1 MEGRDFI
8 ITSLQPWDIEIGS
21 TIKNTAVEISKRN
34 RVLYINTPLDLTAMR
49 NKNSKINAHRVAAM
63 KGEEPCVRQ
72 INANMWIIDCPF
84 MVFPVSKL
92 PTAWLFDIVN
102 KYNNRK
108 IGRYLQG
115 VIRQFEVQ
123 NFIHLI
129 DTDIYRSRY
138 LKGLIDPAVS
148 VYYCRDFV
156 IGDKYWL
163 KHGRR
168 VEDELARSSDIVL
181 ANSTFFAERFR
192 QLNPNTFPIE
202 TGVNLSVYDSSK
214 AYSVPDDMKSIAR
227 PIIGYMGTV
236 NSTRL
241 DIPLLEE
248 LAARCRQWNIV
259 FVGPEDETFA
269 SSQLHGMDNVYFLGR
284 KETHEVPAYINAF
297 DVCINPQIVNDVT
310 IGNYPLK
317 ADEYLAMGK
326 PMVATE
332 THTMRDVFGNYTHL
346 ANGCDEYIEAIGK
359 ALGEVGDQ
367 RLRSERIA
375 YAHTHSWENSV
386 KKIYR
391 IIEDYENSKK

>member
-1 MEGRDFI
+1 MAGICKGLLGNLRCI
-8 ITSLQPWDIEIGS
+8 I
-21 TIKNTAVEISKRN
+21 
-34 RVLYINTPLDLTAMR
+34 
-49 NKNSKINAHRVAAM
+49 
-63 KGEEPCVRQ
+63 
-72 INANMWIIDCPF
+72 
-84 MVFPVSKL
+84 
-92 PTAWLFDIVN
+92 LF
-102 KYNNRK
+102 
-108 IGRYLQG
+108 
-115 VIRQFEVQ
+115 
-123 NFIHLI
+123 I

-248 LAARCRQWNIV
+248 LAARCRQWNFV

>member
-1 MEGRDFI
+1 M
-8 ITSLQPWDIEIGS
+8 
-21 TIKNTAVEISKRN
+21 
-34 RVLYINTPLDLTAMR
+34 
-49 NKNSKINAHRVAAM
+49 
-63 KGEEPCVRQ
+63 
-72 INANMWIIDCPF
+72 
-84 MVFPVSKL
+84 
-92 PTAWLFDIVN
+92 
-102 KYNNRK
+102 
-108 IGRYLQG
+108 
-115 VIRQFEVQ
+115 Q

-248 LAARCRQWNIV
+248 LAARCRQWNFV

-317 ADEYLAMGK
+317 ADE
-326 PMVATE
+326 
-332 THTMRDVFGNYTHL
+332 
-346 ANGCDEYIEAIGK
+346 
-359 ALGEVGDQ
+359 
-367 RLRSERIA
+367 
-375 YAHTHSWENSV
+375 
-386 KKIYR
+386 
-391 IIEDYENSKK
+391 